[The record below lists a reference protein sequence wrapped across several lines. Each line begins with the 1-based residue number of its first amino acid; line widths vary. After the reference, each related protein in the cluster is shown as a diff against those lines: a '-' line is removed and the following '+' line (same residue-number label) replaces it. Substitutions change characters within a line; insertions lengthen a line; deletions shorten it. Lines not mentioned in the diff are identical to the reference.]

1 MRRLTGGLPVS
12 AQRRSQLSA
21 HRARFGEW
29 RTSRPFL
36 GGLLLTLGGIVVA
49 LVVIFSSGITFSRAS
64 PSAFALIAAAAAFL
78 CGVFAL
84 AKPTLAG
91 LFGVAGVV
99 SVVVS
104 LVGTPFGAV
113 LGVVLSI
120 LGGNLCYAW
129 QPEADS

>member
-1 MRRLTGGLPVS
+1 MS
-12 AQRRSQLSA
+12 AERRSRLSV
-21 HRARFGEW
+21 HRARFGAW
-29 RTSRPFL
+29 RASRPFL
-36 GGLLLTLGGIVVA
+36 GGLLLALGGITVA
-49 LVVIFSSGITFSRAS
+49 LVVILSDISVARAT
-64 PSAFALIAAAAAFL
+64 PSALALVAASGTFL

-84 AKPTLAG
+84 AKPPLAG
-91 LFGVAGVV
+91 LLGVAGVV

-129 QPEADS
+129 QPDTDT

>member
-1 MRRLTGGLPVS
+1 MS
-12 AQRRSQLSA
+12 AERRSQLSA

-29 RTSRPFL
+29 RASRPFL
-36 GGLLLTLGGIVVA
+36 GGLLLALGGVIVA
-49 LVVIFSSGITFSRAS
+49 LVVIFSAGITFARAT
-64 PSAFALIAAAAAFL
+64 PSALALVAATGTFL

-84 AKPTLAG
+84 AKPALAG
-91 LFGVAGVV
+91 LLGVVGVV

-113 LGVVLSI
+113 LGVVCSI

-129 QPEADS
+129 QPEADT

>member
-1 MRRLTGGLPVS
+1 MNLSTERLS
-12 AQRRSQLSA
+12 ALSA

-29 RTSRPFL
+29 RASRPFL
-36 GGLLLTLGGIVVA
+36 GGLLLALGGITVA
-49 LVVIFSSGITFSRAS
+49 LVVIFSTGITFARAS
-64 PSAFALIAAAAAFL
+64 PSALALVAATAVFL

-84 AKPTLAG
+84 AKPALAG
-91 LFGVAGVV
+91 LLGVAGIV

-113 LGVVLSI
+113 LGVLLSI

-129 QPEADS
+129 QPEAET